1 MHMYLSLVRCKFV
14 RCTKFTYKRS
24 ERDPKTQQRRH
35 VAPSHSYR
43 PQRPDANSSASIKS
57 LHLRS
62 AALVHNNAAPKR
74 DAPAWS
80 GSAVDLPRDHFQR
93 PCDVRITLHLMLFDD
108 GTQSNLLT
116 HLILLATA
124 TSKNLFPIRFHS
136 PRAAVH
142 DHTVLAS
149 ASFHK

>member
-1 MHMYLSLVRCKFV
+1 MYLSLVRCKFV

-24 ERDPKTQQRRH
+24 ERDPKTQQQRH

-43 PQRPDANSSASIKS
+43 PQRPDANSSTSIES

-62 AALVHNNAAPKR
+62 AALSTTMLLPSVTLQHGQAQR
-74 DAPAWS
+74 RRPAS
-80 GSAVDLPRDHFQR
+80 RSFPETLRS
-93 PCDVRITLHLMLFDD
+93 RITLHLMLFDD
-108 GTQSNLLT
+108 GTQSNFLT

-124 TSKNLFPIRFHS
+124 TSKNLFPIRFQS
-136 PRAAVH
+136 PRAAVPG
-142 DHTVLAS
+142 HTVFAS